1 MDLEAAKLING
12 RICRYAMLAAFGCLL
27 LTAAIL
33 IGASLQPS
41 AHDDVAA
48 ISTTG
53 LSHTPNPGQL

>member
-33 IGASLQPS
+33 ITATLLQPS
-41 AHDDVAA
+41 THNDVAQYA
-48 ISTTG
+48 PPIF
-53 LSHTPNPGQL
+53 HTLPAG